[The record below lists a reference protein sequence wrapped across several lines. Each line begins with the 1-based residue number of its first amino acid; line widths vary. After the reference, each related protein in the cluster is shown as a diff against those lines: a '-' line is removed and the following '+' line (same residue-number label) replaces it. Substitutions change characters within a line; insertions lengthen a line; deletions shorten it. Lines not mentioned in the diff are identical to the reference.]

1 MLKNGNINSIIEI
14 VLVMKRGISMGEIKV
29 LISEEELQKRVE
41 EIAKQMETEYAGKE
55 LILIC
60 ILKGSIFFTV
70 DLAKKINGDVK
81 IEFIRVSSYN
91 DGTES
96 SGEIKMKLDLKDSI
110 QGKDVI
116 VIEDIIDTGRTL
128 SYLIEYLKM
137 KKPNSVK
144 LCALLDKPDRRVIDV
159 KVDYTGFQI
168 PDKFVIGYGL
178 DYDEKYRNL
187 PYVGYIEA

>member
-1 MLKNGNINSIIEI
+1 
-14 VLVMKRGISMGEIKV
+14 MGEIKV
-29 LISEEELQKRVE
+29 LISEEELQKRIE
-41 EIAKQMETEYAGKE
+41 EIAKQMEIEYKGKE

-70 DLAKKINGDVK
+70 DLAKRINGDVK
-81 IEFIRVSSYN
+81 LEFIRVSSYN

>member
-1 MLKNGNINSIIEI
+1 M
-14 VLVMKRGISMGEIKV
+14 VEIKT
-29 LISEEELQKRVE
+29 LIGEEELRNRIK
-41 EIAKQMETEYAGKE
+41 EIAKQIEEEYKGKE
-55 LILIC
+55 ITLIC
-60 ILKGSIFFTV
+60 ILKGSVFFTV
-70 DLAKKINGDVK
+70 ELAKNIVGDVK
-81 IEFIRVSSYN
+81 LEFIRVSSY
-91 DGTES
+91 GGETES

-144 LCALLDKPDRRVIDV
+144 LCALLDKPDRRVVKDV

-168 PDKFVIGYGL
+168 PDKFVVGFGL
-178 DYDEKYRNL
+178 DWDEKYRNI
-187 PYVGYIEA
+187 PYIGYIEN

>member
-1 MLKNGNINSIIEI
+1 
-14 VLVMKRGISMGEIKV
+14 MGEIKV
-29 LISEEELQKRVE
+29 LIDEEKLEKRVK
-41 EIAKQMETEYAGKE
+41 EIAKQIEEEYKGKE
-55 LILIC
+55 LTLIC

-70 DLAKKINGDVK
+70 DLAKKINGDIK
-81 IEFIRVSSYN
+81 LEFIRVSSYN
-91 DGTES
+91 EGTES

-144 LCALLDKPDRRVIDV
+144 LCALLDKPDRRVVEV

-168 PDKFVIGYGL
+168 PDKFVVGYGL

-187 PYVGYIEA
+187 PYVGYIEE

>member
-1 MLKNGNINSIIEI
+1 MEDL
-14 VLVMKRGISMGEIKV
+14 KV
-29 LISEEELQKRVE
+29 LINERELQKRVNEIGKQIE
-41 EIAKQMETEYAGKE
+41 EEYKGKE
-55 LILIC
+55 ITLIC
-60 ILKGSIFFTV
+60 ILKGSVFFTV
-70 DLAKKINGDVK
+70 DLARSIKGDVK
-81 IEFIRVSSYN
+81 LEFIRVSSYN

-144 LCALLDKPDRRVIDV
+144 LCALLDKPDRRVVKGV

-168 PDKFVIGYGL
+168 PDKFVVGYGL
-178 DYDEKYRNL
+178 DFDERYRNL
-187 PYVGYIEA
+187 PYVGYIEH

>member
-1 MLKNGNINSIIEI
+1 
-14 VLVMKRGISMGEIKV
+14 MGEIKV
-29 LISEEELQKRVE
+29 LIDEEKLEKRVQEIATQIEEEYK
-41 EIAKQMETEYAGKE
+41 GKE
-55 LILIC
+55 LTLIC

-70 DLAKKINGDVK
+70 DLAKKINGDVRL
-81 IEFIRVSSYN
+81 EFIRVSSYN
-91 DGTES
+91 EGTES

-144 LCALLDKPDRRVIDV
+144 LCALLDKPDRRVVDV

>member
-1 MLKNGNINSIIEI
+1 
-14 VLVMKRGISMGEIKV
+14 MKRGISMGEIKV

-41 EIAKQMETEYAGKE
+41 EIAKQIETEYKGKE

-70 DLAKKINGDVK
+70 DLAKRINEDVK

-144 LCALLDKPDRRVIDV
+144 LCALLDKPERRVIDV

-168 PDKFVIGYGL
+168 PDKFVVGYGL

>member
-1 MLKNGNINSIIEI
+1 M
-14 VLVMKRGISMGEIKV
+14 VEIKT
-29 LISEEELQKRVE
+29 LIDEEKLHKRVD
-41 EIAKQMETEYAGKE
+41 EIAKQIEEEYKGKE
-55 LILIC
+55 ITLIC
-60 ILKGSIFFTV
+60 ILKGSVFFTV
-70 DLAKKINGDVK
+70 DLAKRINGDVK
-81 IEFIRVSSYN
+81 LEFIRVSSYN
-91 DGTES
+91 EGTES

-144 LCALLDKPDRRVIDV
+144 LCALLDKPDRRTIDV

-168 PDKFVIGYGL
+168 PDKFVVGYGL
-178 DYDEKYRNL
+178 DCNEKYRNL
-187 PYVGYIEA
+187 PYVGYIEV